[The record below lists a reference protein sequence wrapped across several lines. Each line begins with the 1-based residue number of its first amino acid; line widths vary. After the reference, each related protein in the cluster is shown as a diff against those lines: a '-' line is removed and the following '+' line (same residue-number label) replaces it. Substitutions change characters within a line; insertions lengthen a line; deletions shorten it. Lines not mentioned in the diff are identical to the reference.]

1 MDNLTEDLG
10 FITEEQLDF
19 TFGSPVS
26 DSNEQA
32 NQEVEEE
39 VFVGAVKHVERC
51 VAKNLDLNAREGVG
65 RASPGPPHWTPLST
79 EKFEEVCREA
89 NRLARQLEKLALKEN
104 LEQSPLVTALIRA
117 QEPRRSPRRETYVVK
132 DSPVRLLLPDVSLE
146 GISLLSLNEEEGLA
160 SPTSPVNNVSDTPTA
175 DGATPT
181 KRKIT
186 PKVCKTT
193 PVVRNVTHVTNEVKP
208 TARTSTAVKAMV
220 TPTTGEIAPATKK
233 TTPTAHASKGTPK
246 RGSPVTSP
254 KKEVTPM
261 KSRAKASNGP
271 AAMPATGQAVLVTS
285 LQRQCRKPGQ
295 GIGRGQRS
303 NDSSAALHPG
313 NGSQDKAAAAIRPSL
328 THRTLGAKKNLKAV
342 CNSPQPVAPTS
353 QVSSMGRPA
362 ASAKVKMKPL
372 ARSFSGTQA
381 THAGPAHVTK
391 PSQGSK
397 HQTTS
402 TAFPRPVLGW
412 SAPKGRS
419 LTSDTGVSRLPVYHG
434 VPVAQLRSSQSV
446 SRGDDTGHKKGAEAV
461 SQ

>member
-26 DSNEQA
+26 DSEQA
-32 NQEVEEE
+32 SQEVEEE

-51 VAKNLDLNAREGVG
+51 VAKSLDFNAREGVG

-89 NRLARQLEKLALKEN
+89 NRLARQLEKLSLKEN

-146 GISLLSLNEEEGLA
+146 GISLLSLNGEEGSA
-160 SPTSPVNNVSDTPTA
+160 SPSSPVNDISDTTA
-175 DGATPT
+175 

-193 PVVRNVTHVTNEVKP
+193 PAVRSVTHVASEVKP
-208 TARTSTAVKAMV
+208 TGKT
-220 TPTTGEIAPATKK
+220 APATKK
-233 TTPTAHASKGTPK
+233 NTPTAHASKGTPK
-246 RGSPVTSP
+246 RGSPATSP
-254 KKEVTPM
+254 KKEV
-261 KSRAKASNGP
+261 KSRAKASD
-271 AAMPATGQAVLVTS
+271 GQAVLVTS
-285 LQRQCRKPGQ
+285 LHRQCMKPGQ

-303 NDSSAALHPG
+303 NGSSAALYPG
-313 NGSQDKAAAAIRPSL
+313 SGSQDGAAAAIRPSL
-328 THRTLGAKKNLKAV
+328 THRTLGAKQNLKAV
-342 CNSPQPVAPTS
+342 CNSSYPVASTS
-353 QVSSMGRPA
+353 QVSSMGGPA
-362 ASAKVKMKPL
+362 ASANIKTKPL

-391 PSQGSK
+391 PSQGPK

-402 TAFPRPVLGW
+402 TAYPRPVLGW
-412 SAPKGRS
+412 SVPKGRS
-419 LTSDTGVSRLPVYHG
+419 LASDTGVSRLPVYHG

-446 SRGDDTGHKKGAEAV
+446 SRVDGTGHKKGAEKV